1 MKKMYEWTKIIW
13 SVFLAIASI
22 ACSDDKER
30 CVPNEE
36 KPENAAVVLSPTRSY
51 EEALSLAQESIGIVE
66 RGETRA
72 ASLRRIRAE
81 RGQCVTEKVTRSGE
95 STTDT
100 LMYVFNFENDAG
112 FSVIAANR
120 AIAPV
125 LAVTEKGNYTHGQ
138 KTGIENF
145 DYYMDLLTAQVAAT
159 PTFPPVILPDSIRTQ
174 PMFKT
179 EEVDIDESKGPLVQA
194 RWNQSGFYGRY
205 FTNNL
210 CGCVTTA
217 VAQIMS
223 FYRKP
228 ETIACTVSASP
239 LYKQTVV
246 LDWDAMTP
254 VPKTTDSQEQM
265 AVLMREIGTK
275 VGAKERGSDG
285 TEAASSDVP
294 KCVKAFGYSC
304 STGLQSFESYRVRAA
319 LNQGRPVYIRGVGIH
334 AWVADGYHYTEK
346 GTRYYEQQL
355 VTYDDVHYFYDY
367 VLFRDNVVFS
377 DLLHY
382 NWGWG
387 GSSDGYFASSVPLS
401 VGGDTFN
408 KLEMITAIVWN

>member
-1 MKKMYEWTKIIW
+1 M
-13 SVFLAIASI
+13 
-22 ACSDDKER
+22 
-30 CVPNEE
+30 
-36 KPENAAVVLSPTRSY
+36 VVLSPTRSY
-51 EEALSLAQESIGIVE
+51 EEALALAQESIGIVD
-66 RGETRA
+66 RAETRV

-125 LAVTEKGNYTHGQ
+125 LAVTEKGSYIHGE
-138 KTGIENF
+138 KTGVENF
-145 DYYMDLLTAQVAAT
+145 DYYMDLLTAQVAAI
-159 PTFPPVILPDSIRTQ
+159 PSFSVIPPRDTIRTQ

-179 EEVDIDESKGPLVQA
+179 EEVDIDESKGPLVST
-194 RWNQSGFYGRY
+194 RWNQSDFYGRY
-205 FTNNL
+205 FTNNY

-223 FYRKP
+223 VYRKP
-228 ETIACTVSASP
+228 ETIACTVSSSS
-239 LYKQTVV
+239 LYGQTVV
-246 LDWDAMTP
+246 LDWEAMMP
-254 VPKTTDSQEQM
+254 VPRTTDSQEQM

-275 VGAKERGSDG
+275 VGAHEEAGG
-285 TEAASSDVP
+285 TPAPSKNVP
-294 KCVKAFGYSC
+294 KCVKSFGYSC
-304 STGLQSFESYRVRAA
+304 STGLQSFENYRVRAA
-319 LNQGRPVYIRGVGIH
+319 LNQGCPVYVEGWDVNNSSLGH

-367 VLFRDNVVFS
+367 VLMNSTVKIT

-387 GSSDGYFASSVPLS
+387 GSSDGYFASSVPASAQGHTFSNLKMILS
-401 VGGDTFN
+401 I
-408 KLEMITAIVWN
+408 MWY